1 MSAKLEV
8 PSSDDRLL
16 RQLCLSI
23 YHAPTVSAAIELDLF
38 SILDRAPAT
47 IEEVGAR
54 LKLSPRAAEALLA
67 TLASLGLLAQQQGKF
82 AVTELSRNYLLPTKP
97 YYWGHMLRMLQEIPV
112 SHTRIL
118 EALRR
123 DQPVEG
129 GGEGKALSEVWEAV
143 DVPPERAALITRAM
157 HSVSMATAVGLAHRA
172 DLSGVRR
179 LLDVAGG
186 SGCFCIALALRHPE
200 VRFTVA
206 DLPAVGGVAQE
217 YIAEYG
223 LKDRIDV
230 VGLDMFRDPW
240 PPGHD
245 AIFFANILHDW
256 DRARCLHL
264 LRRSFEALPAGG
276 RIFIHEIL
284 LSDTQDGPLTAALLS
299 INMVYLTQG
308 KQFTAAELTSLLHE
322 SGFEDVAITPV
333 LSEYSLVSAR
343 KPRVA

>member
-1 MSAKLEV
+1 MSATLEV
-8 PSSDDRLL
+8 PSLDDRLL

-38 SILDRAPAT
+38 TLLEGAPAT
-47 IEEVGAR
+47 LEEVAAK

-67 TLASLGLLAQQQGKF
+67 TLSSLGLLARRQGKF
-82 AVTELSRNYLLPTKP
+82 ELTELSRSYLLPTKP

-118 EALRR
+118 DALRK

-129 GGEGKALSEVWEAV
+129 GGDGKALSEVWEAV
-143 DVPPERAALITRAM
+143 DVPPERATLITRAM

-186 SGCFCIALALRHPE
+186 SGCFCIAFALRHPE

-206 DLPAVGGVAQE
+206 DLPAVGRVAEE

-223 LKDRIDV
+223 LRDRIDV

-240 PPGHD
+240 PAGHD

-264 LRRSFEALPAGG
+264 LRRSFEALPPGG
-276 RIFIHEIL
+276 RVFIHEIL
-284 LSDTQDGPLTAALLS
+284 LSDAQDGPLTAALLS
-299 INMVYLTQG
+299 VNMVYLTPG

-322 SGFEDVAITPV
+322 SGFKDVSITPV

-343 KPRVA
+343 KPAA

>member
-1 MSAKLEV
+1 MSVSLEV
-8 PSSDDRLL
+8 PRSDDRLL

-38 SILDRAPAT
+38 SLLDTAPAT
-47 IEEVGAR
+47 IEEIAAKVR
-54 LKLSPRAAEALLA
+54 LSPRAAEALLA
-67 TLASLGLLAQQQGKF
+67 TLASLGLLVRHQGKF
-82 AVTELSRNYLLPTKP
+82 DLTELSRNYLLPTKP

-118 EALRR
+118 QALRK

-129 GGEGKALSEVWEAV
+129 GGEGKALTEVWDAV

-157 HSVSMATAVGLAHRA
+157 HSVSMSTAVGLAHQA
-172 DLSGVRR
+172 DLSGVHR

-186 SGCFCIALALRHPE
+186 SGCFCIAFALRHPE

-206 DLPAVGGVAQE
+206 DLPAVGSVAQE

-223 LKDRIDV
+223 LRDRIDV
-230 VGLDMFRDPW
+230 VGLDMFHDAW
-240 PPGHD
+240 PSGHD

-264 LRRSFEALPAGG
+264 LRRSFDALPAGG
-276 RIFIHEIL
+276 RVFIHEIL
-284 LSDTQDGPLTAALLS
+284 LSNTQDGPLTAALLS
-299 INMVYLTQG
+299 INMIYLTQG

-322 SGFEDVAITPV
+322 SGFEDVTIKPV

-343 KPRVA
+343 KPRKA